1 MMMVAVAVVGVRC
14 GTWMV
19 WVFVSCGFWVLRFLF
34 GLISGWLR
42 VCFSGLFVCSSLGVA
57 LVWAGVLGG

>member
-1 MMMVAVAVVGVRC
+1 MMMVAIAVVGVRF
-14 GTWMV
+14 GV
-19 WVFVSCGFWVLRFLF
+19 LDGVGFVSCGFWVLRFLF